1 MTTKELL
8 EKARKEAVRRTENL
22 YKEICEGICDYKK
35 EIEEDKSNGEYQKEL
50 ERQTL
55 KVIYE
60 VRRVIY
66 KTKLL
71 TEQEKKQVLYEIDNC
86 EEMKKSKKRIADIFV
101 NHFVKYSEVYLK

>member
-8 EKARKEAVRRTENL
+8 EKARKEAVKRTENF
-22 YKEICEGICDYKK
+22 YKEICEGICDYTK

-66 KTKLL
+66 NTKLL
-71 TEQEKKQVLYEIDNC
+71 TEQEKKQALYEIDNC